1 MEKKKMD
8 NGTKICIMVI
18 VCAIIGFLVTYFITN
33 LHNRDYTTSSTNTT
47 ENKNPYT
54 VSNQYDGIYYFKME
68 SKTSSG
74 YANLSVGIVTFD
86 NGNCN
91 AKYIVQGESS
101 SYDNKYEF
109 SGYCGLNNDK
119 VFCFSLNNEQYKYYK
134 FTNNQENTELK
145 FQLKTHYDLTGNSN
159 QFLTLQLLDSS
170 EDKNTFFEKFANDE
184 KTKWKSEIEQKKAE
198 EKARKEA
205 EEQAKKEAE
214 EKAKAEEEENFKAS
228 CETYTFEQMA
238 RNPDNFKGTNVKL
251 TGEVIQALYGTNSV
265 DLRVNITKKGSYSTY
280 YTDTVYVTY
289 NTKAGEDKILEKDII
304 TLYGT
309 SLGDYTYKST
319 IGSMVNLPLISAKY
333 ITINN

>member
-8 NGTKICIMVI
+8 NGTKICIMVM
-18 VCAIIGFLVTYFITN
+18 VCAIIGFLVAYFITN
-33 LHNRDYTTSSTNTT
+33 SQNYNYTTSSTNTT

-54 VSNQYDGIYYFKME
+54 VSNQYDGTYYFKLE
-68 SKTSSG
+68 STYYSW
-74 YANLSVGIVTFD
+74 AVGIITFN
-86 NGNCN
+86 NGNCEV
-91 AKYIVQGESS
+91 KYTKPS
-101 SYDNKYEF
+101 KYSVIDDEYKF
-109 SGYCGLNNDK
+109 KGFCGLNSNDENS
-119 VFCFSLNNEQYKYYK
+119 FYFNLNDELYVYKCEY
-134 FTNNQENTELK
+134 TENGFNCTLK
-145 FQLKTHYDLTGNSN
+145 STYDLTGNSN
-159 QFLTLQLLDSS
+159 KDLSLKLLSDS
-170 EDKNTFFEKFANDE
+170 ENKDTFYTKFVNDE
-184 KTKWKSEIEQKKAE
+184 KTNWKTQVEQKEAE

-205 EEQAKKEAE
+205 EEKAKKEAE
-214 EKAKAEEEENFKAS
+214 EKAKAEEEQNFKAS
-228 CETYTFEQMA
+228 CQTYTFEQMA

-319 IGSMVNLPLISAKY
+319 IGATVNLPLISAKY